1 VKVSLI
7 ATVKDARPAIEE
19 FLASV
24 ARQTRLPDEVVI
36 VDGGSTDGTGAT
48 IDRVAGVTLIRET
61 GANIAR
67 GRNVAIRA
75 ATHDVIAVTDAD
87 CVLAPDW
94 LERLLEPIERGAE
107 VSAGFYEPIATSL
120 LEVCAAAAI
129 PDREELTPEWLP
141 SSRSV
146 AFRREAWEAAGG
158 YPEWLDIGE
167 DMYLNHRWVESG
179 VRIEQAPEAVA
190 YWRMRP
196 TLAETW
202 RQYVRYAEG
211 DALAGMYPQR
221 HAIRFATYG
230 ALAAAILTRNRWLL
244 AAAAAGGA
252 TYAWKPVHRTR
263 RRVPAGSPQRA
274 ALVVAVPAMMAFTD
288 AAKMWGYV
296 RGLRRRRQR
305 AQDSGI

>member
-1 VKVSLI
+1 VKVSLVS
-7 ATVKDARPAIEE
+7 TVKDAGPAIEE

-24 ARQTRLPDEVVI
+24 ARQTRPPDEVVI
-36 VDGGSTDGTGAT
+36 VDGGSVDGTASVIEG
-48 IDRVAGVTLIRET
+48 VSGVTLLREP

-94 LERLLEPIERGAE
+94 MERLLEPIERGAD
-107 VSAGFYEPIATSL
+107 VSAGFYEPIAASL

-129 PDREELTPEWLP
+129 PDRDELTPGWMP
-141 SSRSV
+141 SSRSL
-146 AFRREAWEAAGG
+146 AFRREAWEAVGG

-167 DMYLNHRWVESG
+167 DMFLNHRWVEAA
-179 VRIEQAPEAVA
+179 VRMEQAPNAVV

-211 DALAGMYPQR
+211 DALAGMYPKR

-230 ALAAAILTRNRWLL
+230 SLAAALLSRNRWLL

-252 TYAWKPVHRTR
+252 AYAWTPIRRTR
-263 RRVPAGSPQRA
+263 RRIPTGSPQRGA
-274 ALVVAVPAMMAFTD
+274 AVVAVPAVMAFAD

-296 RGLRRRRQR
+296 RGLLQRRTQP
-305 AQDSGI
+305 SGI